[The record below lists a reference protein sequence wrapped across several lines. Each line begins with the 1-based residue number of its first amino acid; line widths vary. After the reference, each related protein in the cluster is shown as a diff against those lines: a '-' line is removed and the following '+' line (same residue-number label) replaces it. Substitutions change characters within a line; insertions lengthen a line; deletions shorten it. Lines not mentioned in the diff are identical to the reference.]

1 MNQLQHLAIIMDG
14 NGRYAKEHGQIRTFG
29 HKKGTENVRDIAI
42 YCNKLGIKVLTLY
55 AFSTENWKRPTSEVN
70 YLMSL
75 PEFFFS
81 SYIKDL
87 MANNIRV
94 MTIGDI
100 DGVPKKTRSV
110 IANAIEKTKFNT
122 GLILNLAMNYGG
134 RDEIV
139 NAAISY
145 ADDVANGRDNNL
157 TADEFEDYLY
167 TKDLPPVDLMI
178 RTSGEMRLSN
188 FLLYQLAYSEMIF
201 IDVHWPI
208 FTTDILD
215 KCLEDYQNR
224 KRRFG
229 GV

>member
-42 YCNKLGIKVLTLY
+42 YCNRLGIKVLTLY

-145 ADDVANGRDNNL
+145 ADDVANGRDNDL
-157 TADEFEDYLY
+157 TADEFENYLY

>member
-145 ADDVANGRDNNL
+145 ADDVANGRDNDL
-157 TADEFEDYLY
+157 TADEFENYLY

>member
-134 RDEIV
+134 RNEIV

-145 ADDVANGRDNNL
+145 ADDVANGRDNDL
-157 TADEFEDYLY
+157 TADEFENYLY